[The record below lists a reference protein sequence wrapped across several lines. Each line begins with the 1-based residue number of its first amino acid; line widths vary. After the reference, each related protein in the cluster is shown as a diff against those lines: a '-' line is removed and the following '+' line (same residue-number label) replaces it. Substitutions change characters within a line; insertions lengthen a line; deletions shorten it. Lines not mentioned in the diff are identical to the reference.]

1 MKILIATTN
10 PGKILEYR
18 QILSVL
24 PIEVVS
30 LKEMGLEHIKVEEDK
45 ETFEENA
52 IKKAKTFCEVSK
64 IPVLADDSGLEI
76 DFLSGEPGVKSRRW
90 PGYEASDD
98 ELIKLALDKLKGVS
112 KDKRG
117 AQLRC
122 CIAIV
127 FPEEE
132 KIYLTEGILRGIITE
147 SSIKIIPGFP
157 FRSIFFLPEINRV
170 LGELTLEEETEV
182 AHRKK
187 AMEKMIPILK
197 EKLVRGEALNQAL
210 N

>member
-1 MKILIATTN
+1 MKLLIATTN

-24 PIEVVS
+24 SVETIS
-30 LKEMGLEHIKVEEDK
+30 LKELGLENIKVEEDG

-52 IKKAKTFCEVSK
+52 IKKAKTFCEAAK

-90 PGYEASDD
+90 PGYEATDE
-98 ELIKLALDKLKGVS
+98 ELIELALGKLKGVERE
-112 KDKRG
+112 KRG

-122 CIAIV
+122 CIAIS
-127 FPEEE
+127 FPGEEQ
-132 KIYLTEGILRGIITE
+132 IYLTEGILRGIITE
-147 SSIKIIPGFP
+147 SPISIIPGFP

-170 LGELTLEEETEV
+170 LGELTLEEETEI

-197 EKLVRGEALNQAL
+197 EKLMRSEVTN
-210 N
+210 

>member
-24 PIEVVS
+24 PIETTS
-30 LKEMGLEHIKVEEDK
+30 LKELGLENIKVEEDK
-45 ETFEENA
+45 DTFEENA
-52 IKKAKTFCEVSK
+52 IKKAKIFCEAANL
-64 IPVLADDSGLEI
+64 PVLADDSGLEI

-90 PGYEASDD
+90 PGYEASDE
-98 ELIKLALDKLKGVS
+98 ELINLALGKLKGVER
-112 KDKRG
+112 DKRG

-122 CIAIV
+122 CIAIA
-127 FPEEE
+127 FPNEE

-147 SSIKIIPGFP
+147 SPIKIISGFP

-197 EKLVRGEALNQAL
+197 EKLILKP
-210 N
+210 